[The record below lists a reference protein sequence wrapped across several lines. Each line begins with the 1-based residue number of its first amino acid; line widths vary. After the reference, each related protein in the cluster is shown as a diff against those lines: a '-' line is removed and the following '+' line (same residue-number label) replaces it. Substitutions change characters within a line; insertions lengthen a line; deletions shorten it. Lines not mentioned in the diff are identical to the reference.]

1 MHCKTHRLSVDVIFC
16 YCLQVLGKVSEKQGQ
31 AGVDEKYLIA
41 TCNILLLSTGA
52 REGQREAGGGRC

>member
-16 YCLQVLGKVSEKQGQ
+16 YCLQVLGKGSEKQGE

-52 REGQREAGGGRC
+52 REGQ